1 MIRKCLE
8 SELETIY
15 EIINDSA
22 VVYKDRIPTDRWK
35 EPYMPVDELKEQ
47 IRDGV
52 LFYCF
57 EDKGCLLGVM
67 GIQDRDDVKLIRHA
81 YVRTCARR
89 GGIGVQLL
97 NYLRKDQEKPVLI
110 GTWADAIWAIDFYQK
125 NGFHL
130 VGPEERKLL
139 LKKYWTVPER
149 QIETSVV
156 LADEKYI
163 RSQRGL
169 VE

>member
-1 MIRKCLE
+1 MIRECLE

-22 VVYKDRIPTDRWK
+22 MAYKDRIPADRWK
-35 EPYMPVDELKEQ
+35 EPYMTMDELKEQ

-52 LFYCF
+52 VFYCF
-57 EDKGCLLGVM
+57 GDGDRLLGVM
-67 GIQDRDDVKLIRHA
+67 GIQDREDVKLIRHA
-81 YVRTCARR
+81 YVRTSARR

-97 NYLRKDQEKPVLI
+97 NYLQKGQKKPVLI
-110 GTWADAIWAIDFYQK
+110 GTWADATWAIDFYQK
-125 NGFHL
+125 NGFHQ
-130 VGPEERKLL
+130 VEPEERKFL

-156 LADEKYI
+156 LVDERYN
-163 RSQRGL
+163 GL
-169 VE
+169 WK

>member
-22 VVYKDRIPTDRWK
+22 VAYKDRIPADRWR

-52 LFYCF
+52 VFYCF
-57 EDKGCLLGVM
+57 EDKGRLLGVM
-67 GIQDRDDVKLIRHA
+67 GIQDREDVKLIRHA

-97 NYLRKDQEKPVLI
+97 YSIQCSGICRDCILDIIQQL
-110 GTWADAIWAIDFYQK
+110 
-125 NGFHL
+125 
-130 VGPEERKLL
+130 
-139 LKKYWTVPER
+139 
-149 QIETSVV
+149 
-156 LADEKYI
+156 
-163 RSQRGL
+163 
-169 VE
+169 

>member
-52 LFYCF
+52 VFYCF
-57 EDKGCLLGVM
+57 E
-67 GIQDRDDVKLIRHA
+67 IRDAFLASWGFRTGMTLSSYVTPMSGRAPVGEESESSFLTIYEKIR
-81 YVRTCARR
+81 RN
-89 GGIGVQLL
+89 L
-97 NYLRKDQEKPVLI
+97 
-110 GTWADAIWAIDFYQK
+110 F
-125 NGFHL
+125 
-130 VGPEERKLL
+130 
-139 LKKYWTVPER
+139 
-149 QIETSVV
+149 
-156 LADEKYI
+156 
-163 RSQRGL
+163 
-169 VE
+169 

>member
-52 LFYCF
+52 VFYCF

-110 GTWADAIWAIDFYQK
+110 GTWADAIWAIDF
-125 NGFHL
+125 
-130 VGPEERKLL
+130 
-139 LKKYWTVPER
+139 
-149 QIETSVV
+149 
-156 LADEKYI
+156 
-163 RSQRGL
+163 
-169 VE
+169 

>member
-8 SELETIY
+8 SEQETIC

-22 VVYKDRIPTDRWK
+22 VAYKDRIPADRWK
-35 EPYMPVDELKEQ
+35 EPYMPMDELKEQ

-52 LFYCF
+52 EFYCY
-57 EDKGCLLGVM
+57 EDKGFLLGVM
-67 GIQDRDDVKLIRHA
+67 GIQDREDVKLIRHA

-110 GTWADAIWAIDFYQK
+110 GTWADATWAIDFYQK

-130 VGPEERKLL
+130 VEPEERKFLL
-139 LKKYWTVPER
+139 RKYWTVPER

-156 LADEKYI
+156 LADGKYI
-163 RSQRGL
+163 SSRRG
-169 VE
+169 